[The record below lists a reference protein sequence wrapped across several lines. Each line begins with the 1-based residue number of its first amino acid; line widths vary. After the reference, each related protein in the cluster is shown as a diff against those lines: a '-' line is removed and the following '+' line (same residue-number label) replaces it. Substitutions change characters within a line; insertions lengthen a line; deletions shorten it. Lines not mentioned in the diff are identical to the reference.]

1 MIPLQPAPRRQTGEL
16 HSVSSGALRARL
28 CRAQSSQFGKS
39 FRSQSQECEIRHIPG
54 TNPRLGES
62 DQAFRTTERRG
73 EPDAYF
79 HLRRLGYVIVARN
92 HRAPRQPGE
101 IKLIGRSAELPGFI
115 EVKTRTSR
123 DGKTPEAAVDRH
135 KRREV
140 AAVAGE
146 YLRRQPPPATV
157 VPVEVRLS
165 KRILSAVVGP
175 PAANRSVSQ
184 CLPLGVEYRFC

>member
-1 MIPLQPAPRRQTGEL
+1 
-16 HSVSSGALRARL
+16 L
-28 CRAQSSQFGKS
+28 CRAQSSQFDKS

-123 DGKTPEAAVDRH
+123 GVKPPEAAADRH

-140 AAVAGE
+140 AALARE
-146 YLRRQPPPATV
+146 YLRRQPPSCQWRFDRVSVYYPQSSARQ
-157 VPVEVRLS
+157 PPSEVFRNAP
-165 KRILSAVVGP
+165 LSA
-175 PAANRSVSQ
+175 
-184 CLPLGVEYRFC
+184 

>member
-1 MIPLQPAPRRQTGEL
+1 
-16 HSVSSGALRARL
+16 L
-28 CRAQSSQFGKS
+28 CLAQSSQFGKS
-39 FRSQSQECEIRHIPG
+39 FRSLSQECEIRHIPG

-62 DQAFRTTERRG
+62 DQAFRPTGRRG

-79 HLRRLGYVIVARN
+79 HLRRRLGYVIVARN

-101 IKLIGRSAELPGFI
+101 IKLIGRSAEVPGFI

-140 AAVAGE
+140 AAAARE
-146 YLRRQPPPATV
+146 YLRRQPPPATPATV
-157 VPVEVRLS
+157 GPMAVRPGSVYYAQSSARQPPIEVFRNAP
-165 KRILSAVVGP
+165 LSA
-175 PAANRSVSQ
+175 
-184 CLPLGVEYRFC
+184 